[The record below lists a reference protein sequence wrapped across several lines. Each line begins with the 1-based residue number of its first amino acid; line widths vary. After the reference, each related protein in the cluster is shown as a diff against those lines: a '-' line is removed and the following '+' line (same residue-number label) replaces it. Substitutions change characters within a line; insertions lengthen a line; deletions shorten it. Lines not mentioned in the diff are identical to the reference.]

1 MHGKGFIKVG
11 SKKKKSNKK
20 KKVEAPI
27 SEQSAFWPLAGAIL
41 LGLAAIFLLL
51 GGFGTGGPLPVG
63 MFEGVY
69 WALGWT
75 AYLTPLALI
84 YFAILKFKSDNQKVP
99 LGSFLA
105 MLTFVLAM
113 SALFHVLFVTLSET
127 PGTEDIGGNGG
138 AIGSLIGGTVLS
150 ALDKAP
156 ASILFIVLALLMF
169 FLAFNISLKV
179 LGKVGKLFKQ
189 KEKQPDTD
197 LESLKARRFQLN
209 EGVPTVHPGEES
221 TSRPRLSSFKNSA
234 EKMGGPGKQMAL
246 VTATDESWEFPS
258 TDILSQKQDK
268 ANPGDVQGKAEVI
281 KETFNNFNINVEMEG
296 ANVGPRITQY
306 TMRPPT
312 GVKLTKITALENNLA
327 LDLAATSIRMEA
339 PIPGKRLVG
348 IEVPNIKSATVT
360 LHGLLTS
367 REWQTQNSPLGFAVG
382 RDIAGS
388 PILADLEEM
397 PHLLIAG
404 QTRAG
409 KSVMINSLL
418 ASLLYR
424 NSPSD
429 LKLIL
434 IDPKHVEMAPYE
446 DIPHLIAPVITE
458 PEKCISA
465 LKWTVAEMER
475 RLKTFAEVKQRDIQG
490 YNQIKKEEG
499 MPYIVVVIDELA
511 DLMMMAARD
520 VEALVVRIAQK
531 ARAAG
536 IHLVL
541 ATQRPD
547 ANTVTGLIK
556 ANIPARIAF
565 AVQDQ
570 INSRIIIDSMGAEK
584 LLGKGDMLFK
594 TTDIPRPIRI
604 QGALITG
611 EETNKLCEFLRIQR
625 PPSYNDDVMSQPV
638 HFNGRGGIVVDSGAS
653 NEADD
658 DLWEDAVRVVIDG
671 RKASTSLLQRRLR
684 VGYSRAAR
692 LIETMEEQGIVGQAD
707 GAKLREVLVNSLDE
721 VFGAGG
727 GTDED
732 SYGDPMIVHPEDDP
746 EDNYLTK

>member
-1 MHGKGFIKVG
+1 MA
-11 SKKKKSNKK
+11 KKKKSSKK
-20 KKVEAPI
+20 KKVEAPVAA
-27 SEQSAFWPLAGAIL
+27 ERGLFWPIVGGIL
-41 LGLAAIFLLL
+41 LILIAVFLLL
-51 GGFGTGGPLPVG
+51 GGFNTGGTMPIG
-63 MFEGVY
+63 MFDGVY
-69 WALGWT
+69 WTLGWAAYIFPFALG
-75 AYLTPLALI
+75 
-84 YFAILKFKSDNQKVP
+84 YFAILKFKTEDKRVP
-99 LGSFLA
+99 LGKLLSMTAFVFA
-105 MLTFVLAM
+105 MA
-113 SALFHVLFVTLSET
+113 ALFHTMFADVPAQPGVENAGGKGGYAGSVL
-127 PGTEDIGGNGG
+127 
-138 AIGSLIGGTVLS
+138 GGTVLS
-150 ALDKAP
+150 ALDKIP
-156 ASILFIVLALLMF
+156 ASLLFAAISLVVF
-169 FLAFNISLKV
+169 FLAFNISFKV
-179 LGKVGKLFKQ
+179 FAKLGALFKG
-189 KEKQPDTD
+189 KEKEPDTD
-197 LESLKARRFQLN
+197 LKSLKERQFQLN
-209 EGVPTVHPGEES
+209 EGVPTMHPGEEPS
-221 TSRPRLSSFKNSA
+221 SSRPRLSTFKNSA
-234 EKMGGPGKQMAL
+234 QKVAVRDNSTAL
-246 VTATDESWEFPS
+246 TTTTDLDWEFPS
-258 TDILSQKQDK
+258 MNILSQKQDK
-268 ANPGDVQGKAEVI
+268 ANAGDVQANAEVI
-281 KETFNNFNINVEMEG
+281 KDTFNNFNIDVEMEG
-296 ANVGPRITQY
+296 ANIGPRITQY
-306 TMRPPT
+306 TLRPPT

-348 IEVPNIKSATVT
+348 IEVPNLKSATVT

-367 REWQTQNSPLGFAVG
+367 REWQSEKGHLKFAVG
-382 RDIAGS
+382 KDIAGN
-388 PILADLEEM
+388 PVVADLEDM

-404 QTRAG
+404 QTKSG
-409 KSVMINSLL
+409 KSVMINTML

-465 LKWTVAEMER
+465 LKWAVAEMER

-490 YNQIKKEEG
+490 YNKLKKEEG
-499 MPYIVVVIDELA
+499 MPYIVLVIDELA

-520 VEALVVRIAQK
+520 VEALIVRIAQK

-556 ANIPARIAF
+556 ANVPARIAF

-584 LLGKGDMLFK
+584 LLGKGDMLYK
-594 TTDIPRPIRI
+594 TTDIPRPVRI

-611 EETNKLCEFLRIQR
+611 DETNKLCDFLRMQR

-638 HFNGRGGIVVDSGAS
+638 QFNGKGSIVADMGSGA
-653 NEADD
+653 NNDADD
-658 DLWEDAVRVVIDG
+658 SLWEDAVRVVIEA

-692 LIETMEEQGIVGQAD
+692 LVETMEEQGIVGPQD
-707 GAKLREVLVNSLDE
+707 GSKPREVLVNSMDE
-721 VFGAGG
+721 VFGGG
-727 GTDED
+727 GDVMDESD
-732 SYGDPMIVHPEDDP
+732 SYHDPMLVNQDNPR
-746 EDNYLTK
+746 DNYLAK